1 MGASAQPIGMMAG
14 VADVEDG
21 GVGAAAF
28 GARLGAADV
37 GAWFGAAEE
46 SGVGAVAG
54 AVVAILGMKSPS
66 RGLGS
71 RSSTWR
77 QVRCFPP
84 QVGFPSGT
92 HSHFG
97 SRRLQFGFVC
107 PHSPQLKHCPFL
119 KNTARTAFPSGY
131 FSSFQTSRQSSKP

>member
-1 MGASAQPIGMMAG
+1 MASGSARDATGASAQPIGMIAG
-14 VADVEDG
+14 VTDVEDE

-37 GAWFGAAEE
+37 GAWFDAVGVG

-54 AVVAILGMKSPS
+54 AVVVLLGKKSPS

-84 QVGFPSGT
+84 QIGLPSGT

-97 SRRLQFGFVC
+97 SRRLQFGFVLVSA
-107 PHSPQLKHCPFL
+107 SP
-119 KNTARTAFPSGY
+119 
-131 FSSFQTSRQSSKP
+131 SRRMLLR